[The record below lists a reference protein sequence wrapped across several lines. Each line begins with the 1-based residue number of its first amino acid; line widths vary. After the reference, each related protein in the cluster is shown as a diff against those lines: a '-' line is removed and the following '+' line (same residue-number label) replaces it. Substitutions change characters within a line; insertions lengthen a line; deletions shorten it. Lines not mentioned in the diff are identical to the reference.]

1 MSKRDKKKSPVTIV
15 KSDGTVTDAKGRP
28 ITNRR
33 NGKARKRH
41 PKTPRRTGR
50 TVNGRTPEG
59 HKRHEENREI
69 YEQKLALRQEAEKQR
84 KLREKAGVPVEAG
97 SK

>member
-1 MSKRDKKKSPVTIV
+1 MPKRDKKKSPSQKVLAEAN
-15 KSDGTVTDAKGRP
+15 G
-28 ITNRR
+28 RR

-50 TVNGRTPEG
+50 TTGGRTPEG

-69 YEQKLALRQEAEKQR
+69 YEQKLEMKQKAAKQR
-84 KLREKAGVPVEAG
+84 KEAAV
-97 SK
+97 K